1 MRLEIELRCILEMFL
16 HIDWSPPVVSQIPPV
31 LLLILFTSSGGR
43 RSRPSRLHWT
53 ALNLV
58 PIPHWLCL
66 YKCAFCFPPLGC
78 WLLFPCP
85 LVVWVPMRCLSL
97 CCVYYGSRPV
107 SFYEVYPRSFVWVH
121 TSVLYTCLLR
131 CIKNPDDV
139 FLRLSPNPSNQRDR
153 QTAFRKLNGLIL
165 ASVENED
172 FP

>member
-1 MRLEIELRCILEMFL
+1 MINVP
-16 HIDWSPPVVSQIPPV
+16 WSFGGVSAHAVSQPV
-31 LLLILFTSSGGR
+31 LR
-43 RSRPSRLHWT
+43 
-53 ALNLV
+53 V
-58 PIPHWLCL
+58 
-66 YKCAFCFPPLGC
+66 
-78 WLLFPCP
+78 
-85 LVVWVPMRCLSL
+85 L

-121 TSVLYTCLLR
+121 TNVLYTCLLR

-139 FLRLSPNPSNQRDR
+139 FLRLSPNPSNQCDR